1 MQVEN
6 LYYEKYLK
14 YKNKY
19 VNLQNQNGGVSYN
32 KHQMTKKEEKRR
44 MEKRERENPNIDY
57 AKTNKMIKE
66 LEQQI
71 LFLNSLPSMTEQ
83 QQKELPIMKIML
95 ASIKFRLAH
104 KTGPP
109 KLIAK
114 MKAEFDAVG
123 KENSS
128 QW

>member
-32 KHQMTKKEEKRR
+32 NHQMTKKEEKRR

-95 ASIKFRLAH
+95 KVFL
-104 KTGPP
+104 
-109 KLIAK
+109 
-114 MKAEFDAVG
+114 
-123 KENSS
+123 
-128 QW
+128 